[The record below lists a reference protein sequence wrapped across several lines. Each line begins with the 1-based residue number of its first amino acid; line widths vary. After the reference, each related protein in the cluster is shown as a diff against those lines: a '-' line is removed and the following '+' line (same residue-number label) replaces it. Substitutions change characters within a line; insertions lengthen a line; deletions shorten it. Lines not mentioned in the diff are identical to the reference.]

1 MVSKGLENHKLS
13 EREKEKLA
21 RLRNIDGILS
31 GQEGH
36 PSVQC

>member
-1 MVSKGLENHKLS
+1 MVSEGLENHKLS

-36 PSVQC
+36 PSIQC